1 MVQQAVLQEA
11 YPKLWGS
18 GVQYPNPSDPTLSA
32 VTEGSLAKTQRAA
45 TSGCSLSK
53 LNFLLKVE
61 ASQAKVNSGHDLAAS
76 DTTKALSAGKH
87 S

>member
-1 MVQQAVLQEA
+1 MVPQAVLQEA

-18 GVQYPNPSDPTLSA
+18 DIQYPNPSDPTLSA
-32 VTEGSLAKTQRAA
+32 VTEGSLVKTQKAA
-45 TSGCSLSK
+45 ASDFSLSK
-53 LNFLLKVE
+53 FNFLLKVE
-61 ASQAKVNSGHDLAAS
+61 TSQAKVNSGHDLAAS